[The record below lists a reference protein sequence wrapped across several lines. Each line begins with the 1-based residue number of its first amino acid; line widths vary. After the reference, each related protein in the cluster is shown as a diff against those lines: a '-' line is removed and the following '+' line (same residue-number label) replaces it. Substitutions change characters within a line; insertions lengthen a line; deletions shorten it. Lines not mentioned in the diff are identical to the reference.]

1 MLDTDLAEIFG
12 VTTSRLNQ
20 QVRRNLDRFP
30 EDFMFQLA
38 PAEKTEVIAKCDHLR
53 QLRFSRTLPFAFTE
67 HGALMLAS
75 VLNSAV
81 ATRASI
87 EIVRVFIR
95 LREAMASHRD
105 LATKLDALERKCDR
119 RFKVVFD
126 AVRGLMAPPR
136 RSRRKIGFRGGDI
149 G

>member
-1 MLDTDLAEIFG
+1 MFR
-12 VTTSRLNQ
+12 VT
-20 QVRRNLDRFP
+20 
-30 EDFMFQLA
+30 A
-38 PAEKTEVIAKCDHLR
+38 AEKVEVIAKCDHLR

-75 VLNSAV
+75 ILNSAV

-119 RFKVVFD
+119 RFKAVFD
-126 AVRGLMAPPR
+126 AIRELMNPPR
-136 RSRRKIGFRGGDI
+136 GPRRRIGFRTRRTR
-149 G
+149 

>member
-1 MLDTDLAEIFG
+1 
-12 VTTSRLNQ
+12 
-20 QVRRNLDRFP
+20 
-30 EDFMFQLA
+30 MFRLA
-38 PAEKTEVIAKCDHLR
+38 PAEKVEVIAKCDHLR

-87 EIVRVFIR
+87 EIVRVFVR
-95 LREAMASHRD
+95 LREAMANHRD

-126 AVRGLMAPPR
+126 AVRGLMAPQR
-136 RSRRKIGFRGGDI
+136 RSRRKIGFRGGNI